1 MLIGWVKN
9 RTDRLEAFRT
19 VAVAFLAA
27 FIVASMAGCGST
39 EKVQQRLSEK
49 MLLGDYPGALV
60 VVEEQKTKSFDGKNR
75 LLYYLERG
83 MLLHVDGQY
92 EKSNVAFE
100 EAKRIADELYTR
112 SLSNEGFSLVSNDY
126 ALDYAGEN
134 FERTLIHLFSA
145 LNYVLLEE
153 PDSALVEIRQVGDY
167 LRKLQVDSTN
177 ENVYQEDAF
186 ARYLSALL
194 YESGGELDSAFVDY
208 KKAASAYRAYGSD
221 YAVAAPPSLA
231 PNAERVASR
240 LGAWAQEDLHDRG
253 DPVVPRI
260 LPEGAGEL
268 IILHYN
274 GLSPIKG
281 QDRYTI
287 PFSRAW
293 PLAIAFQA
301 GAQTGDREDV
311 NRAIGISSQISGADV
326 VSVAFPK
333 FVNRPYAIARMKPNM
348 SDAIE
353 ISAPEL
359 VEDIGAIARKDL
371 ADRIVRI
378 RTKVIARAAIK
389 YALQKGAESAA
400 RQMGG
405 DYGDLLAA
413 VTSVTGNIVRYA
425 SEQADKRGWS
435 TLPDQIWMSSIFLP
449 EGVHDFTVDFLNAQQ
464 VVIES
469 RSFSGIQ
476 VLDGRRQFIIVRTV
490 K

>member
-1 MLIGWVKN
+1 MLIGWIKS
-9 RTDRLEAFRT
+9 RTERSEAFRAVVMAAL
-19 VAVAFLAA
+19 VAVIFSLL
-27 FIVASMAGCGST
+27 VGCGST
-39 EKVQQRLSEK
+39 GKVQQRLSEK

-60 VVEEQKTKSFDGKNR
+60 VIEEQKTKSFDGKNR
-75 LLYYLERG
+75 LLYFLERG

-100 EAKRIADELYTR
+100 EAKRIADQLYTL

-134 FERTLIHLFSA
+134 YERTLIHLFSA
-145 LNYVLLEE
+145 LNYILLDE

-208 KKAASAYRAYGSD
+208 KKAAAAYRAYGSA
-221 YAVAAPPSLA
+221 YSVAAPPSLA

-240 LGAWAQEDLHDRG
+240 LGAWAQEDLHDRS
-253 DPVVPRI
+253 DPVAPRV
-260 LPEGAGEL
+260 LPEGAGEVIL
-268 IILHYN
+268 LHYN
-274 GLSPIKG
+274 GLSPIKS

-293 PLAIAFQA
+293 PLALAFQA
-301 GAQTGDREDV
+301 GARTGDREDV
-311 NRAIGISSQISGADV
+311 NRAIGISSGISGADV

-333 FVNRPYAIARMKPNM
+333 FVDRPYAIARMRPNA

-353 ISAPEL
+353 ISGPEL
-359 VEDIGAIARKDL
+359 VEDIGAIAEKDL

-389 YALQKGAESAA
+389 YALQKGAETAA
-400 RQMGG
+400 RQAGG

-413 VTSVTGNIVRYA
+413 VTQITGNIARYA

-449 EGVHDFTVDFLNAQQ
+449 EGTHDFTVDFLNAQQ

-469 RSFSGIQ
+469 HSISGVQ
-476 VLDGRRQFIIVRTV
+476 VAAGRRQFIIVRTV